1 MVPTGEHE
9 TIRCCLRFLTNR
21 YAELL
26 ASEFGP
32 KKLKMVREDMIAL
45 GKSRRYINK
54 AVSIV
59 KRCFTWA
66 AS

>member
-1 MVPTGEHE
+1 
-9 TIRCCLRFLTNR
+9 
-21 YAELL
+21 LL